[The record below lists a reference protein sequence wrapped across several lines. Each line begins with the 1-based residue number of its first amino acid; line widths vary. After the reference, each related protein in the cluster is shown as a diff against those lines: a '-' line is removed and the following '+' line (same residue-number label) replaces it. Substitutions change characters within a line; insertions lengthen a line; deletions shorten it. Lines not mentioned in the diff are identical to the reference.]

1 MKYKKIYEVLE
12 QRRSSS
18 PDFRYSDYSGWRSY
32 YRSYMD
38 RQRPLWIVAE
48 DPSAG
53 RRLWIT
59 QERSQLSITVT
70 QLEIPSAISIFSF
83 HTHSSRFRKLPIWLG
98 FISIVF
104 GKSDQILT
112 EFSLFPF

>member
-59 QERSQLSITVT
+59 QERSQLSITVG
-70 QLEIPSAISIFSF
+70 QWIMRGEITAMLIPFPVEIKRICVP
-83 HTHSSRFRKLPIWLG
+83 HCTSSLKARRVPPNVRMTRNL
-98 FISIVF
+98 
-104 GKSDQILT
+104 
-112 EFSLFPF
+112 

>member
-59 QERSQLSITVT
+59 QERSQLSITVGPMDHERRNHGHAHT
-70 QLEIPSAISIFSF
+70 ISCRNQADMCATLYNLFESAA
-83 HTHSSRFRKLPIWLG
+83 G
-98 FISIVF
+98 AA
-104 GKSDQILT
+104 
-112 EFSLFPF
+112 

>member
-38 RQRPLWIVAE
+38 P
-48 DPSAG
+48 
-53 RRLWIT
+53 
-59 QERSQLSITVT
+59 
-70 QLEIPSAISIFSF
+70 
-83 HTHSSRFRKLPIWLG
+83 H
-98 FISIVF
+98 F
-104 GKSDQILT
+104 GL
-112 EFSLFPF
+112 

>member
-18 PDFRYSDYSGWRSY
+18 PGFRYSDYSGWRSY

-59 QERSQLSITVT
+59 QERSQLSITICKMNSEGHNCGVSHRLPCKNRT
-70 QLEIPSAISIFSF
+70 ELAATLRTLFSM
-83 HTHSSRFRKLPIWLG
+83 SES
-98 FISIVF
+98 VA
-104 GKSDQILT
+104 
-112 EFSLFPF
+112 

>member
-38 RQRPLWIVAE
+38 RQRPLWIVAVRWQTTLDYSGAFSVE
-48 DPSAG
+48 HHG
-53 RRLWIT
+53 RT
-59 QERSQLSITVT
+59 NGS
-70 QLEIPSAISIFSF
+70 
-83 HTHSSRFRKLPIWLG
+83 
-98 FISIVF
+98 
-104 GKSDQILT
+104 
-112 EFSLFPF
+112 

>member
-38 RQRPLWIVAE
+38 RQPVRWQTTLDYSGAFSVE
-48 DPSAG
+48 HHG
-53 RRLWIT
+53 RT
-59 QERSQLSITVT
+59 NGS
-70 QLEIPSAISIFSF
+70 
-83 HTHSSRFRKLPIWLG
+83 
-98 FISIVF
+98 
-104 GKSDQILT
+104 
-112 EFSLFPF
+112 

>member
-48 DPSAG
+48 DPSAVADDSG
-53 RRLWIT
+53 LL
-59 QERSQLSITVT
+59 RSVLS
-70 QLEIPSAISIFSF
+70 
-83 HTHSSRFRKLPIWLG
+83 
-98 FISIVF
+98 
-104 GKSDQILT
+104 
-112 EFSLFPF
+112 

>member
-38 RQRPLWIVAE
+38 PPASTLDCSRRPVRWQTTLDYSGAFSVE
-48 DPSAG
+48 HHG
-53 RRLWIT
+53 RT
-59 QERSQLSITVT
+59 NGS
-70 QLEIPSAISIFSF
+70 
-83 HTHSSRFRKLPIWLG
+83 
-98 FISIVF
+98 
-104 GKSDQILT
+104 
-112 EFSLFPF
+112 